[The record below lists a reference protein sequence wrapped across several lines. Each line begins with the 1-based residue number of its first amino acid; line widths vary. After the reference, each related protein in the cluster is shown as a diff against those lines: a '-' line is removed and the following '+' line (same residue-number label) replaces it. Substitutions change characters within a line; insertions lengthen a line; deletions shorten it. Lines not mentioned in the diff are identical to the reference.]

1 MKCYNCGAPIQM
13 TQKFCPNCGSPNVEF
28 KKHIDDMEQYDK
40 KFNRT
45 RSKVIGNSKW
55 FVKYIAPVT
64 ALVISVVAL
73 ALAVIGSNTMLGYDI
88 AQRKQ
93 QKYYDSHSDE
103 IQTRLRKL
111 LEDGEY
117 TTVYSMYSN
126 GDCSLKDSG
135 DRYAWN
141 DFYNVASNYTY
152 LRKGIINMMEEDN
165 TSYYSSEYMNTV
177 ARAVSD
183 MEDAVDRCF
192 NSSYHSV
199 SGESV
204 QYIKDMHEKS
214 HELLKTYFN
223 LTDEDISG
231 LADMSQTDILTL
243 ITRRGFE

>member
-64 ALVISVVAL
+64 ALVISIIAL
-73 ALAVIGSNTMLGYDI
+73 ALAVIGSNTMLGYDM

-93 QKYYDSHSDE
+93 QKYYDSHSEE

-126 GDCSLKDSG
+126 GDCSLKDNG

-152 LRKGIINMMEEDN
+152 LRKGIINMMEEEN
-165 TSYYSSEYMNTV
+165 NSYYSSE
-177 ARAVSD
+177 
-183 MEDAVDRCF
+183 
-192 NSSYHSV
+192 
-199 SGESV
+199 
-204 QYIKDMHEKS
+204 
-214 HELLKTYFN
+214 
-223 LTDEDISG
+223 
-231 LADMSQTDILTL
+231 
-243 ITRRGFE
+243 

>member
-64 ALVISVVAL
+64 ALVISIIAL
-73 ALAVIGSNTMLGYDI
+73 ALAVIGSNTMLGYDM

-93 QKYYDSHSDE
+93 QKYYDSHSEE

-126 GDCSLKDSG
+126 GDCSLKDNG

-152 LRKGIINMMEEDN
+152 LR
-165 TSYYSSEYMNTV
+165 S
-177 ARAVSD
+177 
-183 MEDAVDRCF
+183 F
-192 NSSYHSV
+192 NSSYHNV
-199 SGESV
+199 SEESAK
-204 QYIKDMHEKS
+204 YIKDMHEKS
-214 HELLKTYFN
+214 HELLKAYFN

-243 ITRRGFE
+243 ITRRGVE

>member
-45 RSKVIGNSKW
+45 RSKVIG
-55 FVKYIAPVT
+55 
-64 ALVISVVAL
+64 
-73 ALAVIGSNTMLGYDI
+73 SNTMLGYDM

-93 QKYYDSHSDE
+93 QKYYDSHSEE

-126 GDCSLKDSG
+126 GDCSLKDNG

-152 LRKGIINMMEEDN
+152 LRKGIINMMEEEN
-165 TSYYSSEYMNTV
+165 NSYYSSEYMNTI
-177 ARAVSD
+177 ARAVSE
-183 MEDAVDRCF
+183 MEDDVDRCF
-192 NSSYHSV
+192 NSSYHNV
-199 SGESV
+199 SEESAK
-204 QYIKDMHEKS
+204 YIKDMHDKS
-214 HELLKTYFN
+214 HELLKAYFN

-243 ITRRGFE
+243 ITRRGVE